1 MNYDME
7 HQDVFLTALNAEYDM
22 EHLDLFLNTLNAEA
36 GRYLYDNPHLY
47 ELLIRAQ
54 TVITLLREEIQN
66 GI

>member
-1 MNYDME
+1 MNYDI
-7 HQDVFLTALNAEYDM
+7 

-36 GRYLYDNPHLY
+36 GKYLYENQHLH

-54 TVITLLREEIQN
+54 NVITLLREENQN